1 MTKSI
6 WSPAVLLLL
15 LAFVPSTAWSN
26 DDLPPLP
33 EDVVARVVGRDLTF
47 DGLCKTA
54 AQQKQHELM
63 NPGSTVAS
71 ALRQVMEE
79 RIIQQEAQRLGLS
92 VTEQDV
98 TNHLKTIDKQV
109 RERSG
114 GNTTIRDVMRQKNVT
129 MNEMRNSIAHQLRLT
144 AVAKHPSNLG
154 DSMPKNDRERLSQL
168 KVVLDKIVSRTTK
181 HYYVA
186 TAFQKK
192 PTAMDAGAKNWIAS
206 VQVHPSVPKS
216 VITRAQFGRELVMRL
231 SGSEV
236 RAILDRECKTGLM
249 ASAGVS
255 LKDEEFDAEVAY
267 ARKIWDI
274 ERKLS
279 SQEAFSTV
287 TYDNFIEA
295 KHGLTPDEMKSKRYY
310 RGHFGLLRRFRAT
323 VTEEQ
328 IRKEWEEGKE
338 TTWGPFILVTD
349 VQIEFKQDNERFA
362 RKSVRHKKQAVKLA
376 REVGRQLAAG
386 MGLDQ
391 IVRGINS
398 KKDPTFI
405 ARKRRLRPTDA
416 DFLLYKRAFVM
427 KDGDLS
433 SPIETIS
440 HMHVLKRERFYE
452 APTYAEVRPLV
463 KEWIAR
469 REARKWIEE
478 QVLDPKYVRIRWPL
492 PQRGGLNPTK

>member
-1 MTKSI
+1 MTNSTWI
-6 WSPAVLLLL
+6 PFALLLL
-15 LAFVPSTAWSN
+15 IACVPSTAWSE
-26 DDLPPLP
+26 DALPPLP
-33 EDVVARVVGRDLTF
+33 DDVVARVAGRDLTF

-54 AQQKQHELM
+54 AQQKLHELM
-63 NPGSTVAS
+63 NPGSTVATV
-71 ALRQVMEE
+71 LRQLMEE
-79 RIIQQEAQRLGLS
+79 RIVEQEAKRLGLR

-98 TNHLKTIDKQV
+98 TRHLQTIDRQV

-114 GNTTIRDVMRQKNVT
+114 GNTTIRDLMRQKGLS
-129 MNEMRNSIAHQLRLT
+129 MSEMRGNIAHQLRQV
-144 AVAKHPSNLG
+144 AIAKHPSNLG
-154 DSMPKNDRERLSQL
+154 DTLPKNDRERLSQL
-168 KVVLDKIVSRTTK
+168 KVVLDKIVTRTTK
-181 HYYVA
+181 HYYVP
-186 TAFQKK
+186 TAFQNQ
-192 PTAMDAGAKNWIAS
+192 PTAADAGQTEWIAS

-216 VITRAQFGRELVMRL
+216 VITKQEFGRELVIRL

-236 RAILDRECKTGLM
+236 REILDRECKTGLM

-255 LKDEEFDAEVAY
+255 LKDEEFDQELAY

-295 KHGLTPDEMKSKRYY
+295 KHGIKPEEMKTKRYY

-328 IRKEWEEGKE
+328 IRKEWEAGKE
-338 TTWGPFILVTD
+338 TTWGAFILVTD
-349 VQIEFKQDNERFA
+349 IQIEFKQDNERFA
-362 RKSVRHKKQAVKLA
+362 RKSVRHKKKAVKLA

-386 MGLDQ
+386 VQLDQ
-391 IVRGINS
+391 IVRNINS
-398 KKDPTFI
+398 QKDPTFI

-440 HMHVLKRERFYE
+440 HMHVLKRDRLYPAPSYE
-452 APTYAEVRPLV
+452 EVRPLV

-492 PQRGGLNPTK
+492 PQRGGVHPTK